1 MLIPIDM
8 STELDV
14 VSKYRALVKAS
25 LDADSVYIRTKET
38 LQALSEEGDLKDV
51 DKAKVLS
58 EVLASVNTSL
68 VSSCMSTALDWA
80 NSEKNLVLKKSELE
94 EANYRSRKE
103 AEFTEQRKKD
113 SQVANF
119 NNSIQTRALYG
130 SGTVDATVYVSSYS
144 SVGSKLEKD
153 LAMTQA
159 QIDSAVVEKDLG
171 IEKRKEVALG
181 RQKAAVDMY
190 VNYGLPTVG
199 YSADGTA
206 TSVSVNSTGTLS
218 DIQKNIAKNQANGY
232 TWNAWANG
240 VTSASSALGTAIASG
255 EGGSA
260 EYTPF
265 LNSINTGIGKLIG
278 KAEPYPSM

>member
-1 MLIPIDM
+1 
-8 STELDV
+8 
-14 VSKYRALVKAS
+14 
-25 LDADSVYIRTKET
+25 
-38 LQALSEEGDLKDV
+38 
-51 DKAKVLS
+51 
-58 EVLASVNTSL
+58 
-68 VSSCMSTALDWA
+68 MSTALDWA

-171 IEKRKEVALG
+171 IEKRKEAVLG

-190 VNYGLPTVG
+190 INYGLPSVEYDEVG
-199 YSADGTA
+199 TLIGITA
-206 TSVSVNSTGTLS
+206 NNNIGSLS
-218 DIQKNIAKNQANGY
+218 DIQKKIAMSQANGY
-232 TWNAWANG
+232 TWNSWANG
-240 VTSASSALGTAIASG
+240 VTSSSSALGTAIASG
-255 EGGSA
+255 EGKED

-278 KAEPYPSM
+278 KAEPYLTYDNAQNLVYPAP